1 LATIA
6 TISDIARDAG
16 VSVDTVLRVLNR
28 EESNKGVVA
37 RVAAALES
45 HGFRVPQHLQ
55 AAIPKRASE
64 EVESDVDAPPL
75 PVVDAGHRP
84 SASIAGD
91 VVETVPALTASDIE
105 GGAGSARDLLQAML
119 QTAEGGRSGLPS
131 SLRYQSLEIRPL
143 AERMTVVDQLLE
155 RLVEDFQNAKDELRR
170 GRSERVEDLALLVDL
185 ITASWRTVD
194 QRLNRIERKL
204 DESLPANGARHPG
217 STSEPSAEDRPTAT
231 E

>member
-28 EESNKGVVA
+28 EESNMGVVE
-37 RVAAALES
+37 RVAAVLES

-55 AAIPKRASE
+55 PAIPERASE
-64 EVESDVDAPPL
+64 EDEGELDAPPL
-75 PVVDAGHRP
+75 PVADAGHRR
-84 SASIAGD
+84 STSVTGD
-91 VVETVPALTASDIE
+91 VVEAVPASMASEIE
-105 GGAGSARDLLQAML
+105 GAGSARDLLQAML
-119 QTAEGGRSGLPS
+119 HTAEGGSSGLPS

-155 RLVEDFQNAKDELRR
+155 RLVEDFQSAKDELRR

-194 QRLNRIERKL
+194 QRLNRIERRL
-204 DESLPANGARHPG
+204 DESLRANGIQPG
-217 STSEPSAEDRPTAT
+217 STSEPSAEDGPTAT
-231 E
+231 G

>member
-64 EVESDVDAPPL
+64 EVESDVDASPL

-91 VVETVPALTASDIE
+91 VVETVPALTAS
-105 GGAGSARDLLQAML
+105 GAGSARDLLQAML

-143 AERMTVVDQLLE
+143 AERMTVVHQLLE